1 MKKIMFVMM
10 AIVAMS
16 FASCGDKC
24 ANNQD
29 SKDSTSV
36 VADSV
41 NADSV
46 MIDSVAV
53 DSMKA

>member
-46 MIDSVAV
+46 IIDSVAV